1 MAQIRV
7 DPADLRHFANV
18 LEQEV
23 KALRERQR
31 AMEAA
36 RRDLAQ
42 VWRDTRYL
50 TFERTYLPTIQVV
63 NRFEKAAERYAA
75 YLRSK
80 ADRVDRYL
88 GRR

>member
-1 MAQIRV
+1 MAQIIV
-7 DPADLRHFANV
+7 DPADLRRFASV

-23 KALRERQR
+23 RTLRERQR
-31 AMEAA
+31 ALEGV

-50 TFERTYLPTIQVV
+50 TFERTYLPTIQVLE
-63 NRFEKAAERYAA
+63 RFEKAAERYASH
-75 YLRSK
+75 LRSK
-80 ADRVDRYL
+80 ADRAERYL

>member
-1 MAQIRV
+1 MPQIIV
-7 DPADLRHFANV
+7 DPADLRRFATI

-23 KALRERQR
+23 RTLRERQR
-31 AMEAA
+31 AVEAT

-50 TFERTYLPTIQVV
+50 SFERAYLPSIQVLE
-63 NRFEKAAERYAA
+63 RFEKAVERYAV

-80 ADRVDRYL
+80 ADRAERYL